1 MGFQT
6 IGGLFGAELV
16 VDGAVVDVG
25 DGCDAEVVARDV
37 GLLLMVGVVVARA
50 CEEESCVR
58 AAREKTTTDPN
69 ASAAIASRRIQNG
82 GRRRA

>member
-6 IGGLFGAELV
+6 IGGLFGAELA
-16 VDGAVVDVG
+16 VDGAAVDVV
-25 DGCDAEVVARDV
+25 DGCDAEVVARDE
-37 GLLLMVGVVVARA
+37 GMLLMVGVVAAA

-58 AAREKTTTDPN
+58 VAREKTTTDPR
-69 ASAAIASRRIQNG
+69 ASAASARGRIQNG